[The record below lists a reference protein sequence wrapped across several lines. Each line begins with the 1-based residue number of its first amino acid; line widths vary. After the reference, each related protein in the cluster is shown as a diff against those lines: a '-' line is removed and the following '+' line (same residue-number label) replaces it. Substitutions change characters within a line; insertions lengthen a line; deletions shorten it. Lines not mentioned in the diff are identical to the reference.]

1 MGQAIIDAIF
11 FAWLFILILKVN
23 RLEHDISELMTEL
36 SKKLT
41 ELLDESEKKNGK

>member
-1 MGQAIIDAIF
+1 MGQVIIDAIF

-36 SKKLT
+36 SKKLN
-41 ELLDESEKKNGK
+41 ELLESEKQNGK